1 MSRPRTRILPVVV
14 FAAMLSAALAGCGGG
29 NAEPSSS
36 STATASASSTPTA
49 ATSPTPTETVT
60 PVTLPAECTQLGTA
74 ESREEAVG
82 DMTLQSDG
90 ECFVRPAPQNAT
102 LVLGCDWI
110 VGDATGMLLLIS
122 TASPGEVS
130 DAVMTLPDLG
140 YTCQVSDDFGAEFCE
155 LPGGAPDT
163 EEMIVAREDVWIY
176 LSTANRNG
184 RAFLSDIAQQ
194 IWG

>member
-1 MSRPRTRILPVVV
+1 MSRPRTRTLPVAV
-14 FAAMLSAALAGCGGG
+14 FTAILSAALVGCGGG

-36 STATASASSTPTA
+36 PTATASASSAPTA

-60 PVTLPAECTQLGTA
+60 PATLPTDCTQLGTA

-90 ECFVRPAPQNAT
+90 VGFVRPAPQNAT
-102 LVLGCDWI
+102 LALGCDWI

-122 TASPGEVS
+122 TATPGEVS
-130 DAVMTLPDLG
+130 DAVTTLPDLG
-140 YTCQVSDDFGAEFCE
+140 YECQVSDDFGAEFCE
-155 LPGGAPDT
+155 LPGSAPDT

-184 RAFLSDIAQQ
+184 RAFLADIAQQ